1 MNIAFSSVA
10 DLDAPLAGAML
21 AFDNSF
27 ARLPAT
33 FYTRLAPTALP
44 DPYLVAASPAAAAL
58 VGLGPQDLGRE
69 PWLAA
74 LAGNRVLPGSDPLAA
89 VYAGHQFG
97 VWSGRLGDG
106 RALLLG
112 ERSFSEVARLLE
124 VLSRPYDEQPEFEM
138 YAALPPAWAAQ
149 LEVSCSS

>member
-1 MNIAFSSVA
+1 MNIAFPSVV
-10 DLDAPLAGAML
+10 DLDPPLAGAML

-33 FYTRLAPTALP
+33 FYTRLALTAMP

-89 VYAGHQFG
+89 VYAGHQF
-97 VWSGRLGDG
+97 VVHLRVSPDIKSGAHHIREKHAEK
-106 RALLLG
+106 R
-112 ERSFSEVARLLE
+112 RH
-124 VLSRPYDEQPEFEM
+124 
-138 YAALPPAWAAQ
+138 
-149 LEVSCSS
+149 

>member
-1 MNIAFSSVA
+1 MNIAFRSVA
-10 DLDAPLAGAML
+10 DLGAPPAGAIL

-97 VWSGRLGDG
+97 VWASRLGGDA
-106 RALLLG
+106 RA
-112 ERSFSEVARLLE
+112 RYSDDARLVRDLIDKFYPVGRHIE
-124 VLSRPYDEQPEFEM
+124 ENMQKKTP
-138 YAALPPAWAAQ
+138 
-149 LEVSCSS
+149 